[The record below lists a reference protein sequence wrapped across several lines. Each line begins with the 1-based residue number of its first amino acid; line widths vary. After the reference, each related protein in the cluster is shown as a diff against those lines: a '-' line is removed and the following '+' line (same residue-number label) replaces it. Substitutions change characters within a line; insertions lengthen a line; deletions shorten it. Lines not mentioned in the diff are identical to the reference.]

1 MKRSYLTLLTLLATS
16 TTIVSTAI
24 AATVAA
30 TARHSRAVSLSA
42 IALNATSPTKVN
54 AHNLTLKAKPPGMPG
69 IDKADPAIARAS
81 SGERRPM
88 ALTVTL
94 PSGEILKPIA
104 STLEK
109 SSEPFPELFSR
120 TKSRITPPQDDRLAQ
135 VPQTVLLDRNGELT
149 DSDEI
154 LESDNSRFD
163 VYLIEGNANQSVTI
177 SLSSNAF
184 DTFLMLLDSEGNSI
198 AQNDDISASNT
209 NSSLTTTLPSS
220 GTYLVVVN
228 GLDSS
233 SRGSY
238 RVTAS
243 VASGM
248 PVAPTVT
255 SFNCNGSSSCT
266 VTEGDADYMVFSYT
280 DPNGNASE
288 WTLNDF
294 TAEIYPA
301 NGGGTIRP
309 GIECTCPTGIG
320 DCNTSAT
327 NTYTVSLRDTSDRVS
342 NSRSVSVTCSP

>member
-1 MKRSYLTLLTLLATS
+1 MKRSYFAVLTLLATS
-16 TTIVSTAI
+16 TTILSMAI
-24 AATVAA
+24 SAA
-30 TARHSRAVSLSA
+30 TAHTRHRRAVTLSA
-42 IALNATSPTKVN
+42 IALNATSPAKFNAKLNVKPTGVN
-54 AHNLTLKAKPPGMPG
+54 GVDGSVEPALTA
-69 IDKADPAIARAS
+69 
-81 SGERRPM
+81 ERRPM
-88 ALTVTL
+88 ALKVTL
-94 PSGEILKPIA
+94 PSGEVLKPIA
-104 STLEK
+104 PSITK
-109 SSEPFPELFSR
+109 SSQ
-120 TKSRITPPQDDRLAQ
+120 TKSRIQENQDDRLAQ
-135 VPQTVLLDRNGELT
+135 VPQTILLDRNGELT
-149 DSDEI
+149 NSDEV

-163 VYLIEGNANQSVTI
+163 VYLIEGNANQTVTI
-177 SLSSNAF
+177 SAGSSAF
-184 DTFLMLLDSEGNSI
+184 DTFLMLLDGEGNSI

-233 SRGSY
+233 SLGSY

-243 VASGM
+243 VASGT

-255 SFNCNGSSSCT
+255 GFNCNGYSSCT

-301 NGGGTIRP
+301 NGGGSIRP
-309 GIECTCPTGIG
+309 GIECTCPTGVG
-320 DCNTSAT
+320 DCNAPAT
-327 NTYTVSLRDTSDRVS
+327 NTYTVSMRDTSNRVS

>member
-1 MKRSYLTLLTLLATS
+1 M
-16 TTIVSTAI
+16 
-24 AATVAA
+24 
-30 TARHSRAVSLSA
+30 
-42 IALNATSPTKVN
+42 
-54 AHNLTLKAKPPGMPG
+54 MG
-69 IDKADPAIARAS
+69 IDEVGQVIAHS
-81 SGERRPM
+81 STGGHRPM

-109 SSEPFPELFSR
+109 SSEPFPEPFSR
-120 TKSRITPPQDDRLAQ
+120 TKSRITSPQDDRLAQ

-163 VYLIEGNANQSVTI
+163 VYLIEGNANQTVTI
-177 SLSSNAF
+177 SLSSNIF
-184 DTFLMLLDSEGNSI
+184 DTFLMLLDGEGNSI

-243 VASGM
+243 VSSGT

-301 NGGGTIRP
+301 NGSGTIRP